1 MELILI
7 VILTVVLTPV
17 VEFTTGA
24 PRVILGAIFL
34 VLFPGYTLI
43 AALFP
48 RKESLQVVERLA
60 LSLVLSFAIVPL
72 AGLILNYTPWGIR
85 LEPIF
90 AALAIF
96 IFIAS
101 LVALVRRRKL
111 PQGERFEPR
120 IRIVMP
126 RIGSMSRLE
135 RAVCVLLVL
144 AILGAA
150 GALFYVVATPEAEES
165 FTDFYLL
172 GSEGLV
178 ADYPR
183 ELIVG
188 EQAQVTVGVVNHEH
202 QYTNYRVEV
211 LLGGEEIQETGP
223 FELADEEDWQEI
235 VTFVPDKAGDDQ
247 KIEFFLYKGVGAEP
261 YLTLYLWLD
270 VIEAL

>member
-1 MELILI
+1 MELI
-7 VILTVVLTPV
+7 VTMILTVVLAPV

-24 PRVILGAIFL
+24 PRVILGALFL
-34 VLFPGYTLI
+34 LLFPGYTLV

-72 AGLILNYTPWGIR
+72 VGLILNYTPWGIR
-85 LEPIF
+85 LEPTFI
-90 AALAIF
+90 ALAIF

-101 LVALVRRRKL
+101 LVALFRRRRL

-120 IRIVMP
+120 IRMGMP

-135 RAVCVLLVL
+135 MAVCVLLVL

-150 GALFYVVATPEAEES
+150 GALFYVVAIPEAEES

-172 GSEGLV
+172 GSEGLA

-183 ELIVG
+183 ELVCG
-188 EQAQVTVGVVNHEH
+188 EQAHVTVGVVNHEH
-202 QYTNYRVEV
+202 QYTNYRVEA
-211 LLGGEEIQETGP
+211 LLGGEKIQEIGP
-223 FELADEEDWQEI
+223 FELADEEEWQGRDP
-235 VTFVPDKAGDDQ
+235 FFPQKAGDD
-247 KIEFFLYKGVGAEP
+247 P
-261 YLTLYLWLD
+261 N
-270 VIEAL
+270 